1 MKRKRLNK
9 VFDSKAFWMI
19 ISLICSVLLWAYVSD
34 QEGTLVE
41 KTYAGVLVE
50 FNGQE
55 QLSGRNLS
63 ILQSDYS
70 SVSIKVSGTRTELS
84 KLDATKIKAVV
95 DVSSIT
101 QPNEVELGYEI
112 VFPNNIDTAELTITK
127 MTPDT
132 IKLTVVR
139 DATKT
144 VNIKASFDGEIAE
157 GGVAEEIVIYPETVT
172 VSGPEEILNTI
183 EYAWVSF
190 GENKTIKSTYSVDT
204 GISFMDADGNIL
216 PIEKT
221 KFLNWSPRTVSVTQP
236 ILITK
241 EVPLT
246 VNFISGGGATKDD
259 CVYSIEPQKTI
270 TIAGDSEIVDDI
282 NSIVVGTIDLASFVE
297 SDTFNFSIALPD
309 GVQNIDGLTEV
320 SVKVSIPDMYTKR
333 FVTDNISYKNATPGY
348 IATIDTREMEI
359 ILRSKDKDVLDR
371 ISGSDIS
378 VVVDLKDYDATVG
391 QVMAIP
397 KVTIRGH
404 DNVGAV
410 GDLRVTVTLSKDQ

>member
-1 MKRKRLNK
+1 MKNKRLKK
-9 VFDSKAFWMI
+9 VFDSKIFWII

-34 QEGTLVE
+34 QEGTIVE
-41 KTYAGVLVE
+41 KTYAGVRVE

-63 ILQSDYS
+63 ILKSDFS
-70 SVSIKVSGTRTELS
+70 SVSIKVSGTRNELS
-84 KLDATKIKAVV
+84 KLDASNITAVV
-95 DVSSIT
+95 DVTNIT
-101 QPNEVELGYEI
+101 QPNEVELSYEV
-112 VFPNNIDTAELTITK
+112 VFPNNVDTSELTITK
-127 MTPDT
+127 KTPDT
-132 IKLTVVR
+132 IKLTIVR

-157 GGVAEEIVIYPETVT
+157 GGVAEEITIYPETVT
-172 VSGPEEILNTI
+172 ISGPEEILDTI

-190 GENKTIKSTYSVDT
+190 GEGKTIESTYSVDT
-204 GISFMDADGNIL
+204 GLSFVDKDGNTL

-221 KFLNWSPRTVSVTQP
+221 KYLNWSPRTVSVTQP

-259 CVYSIEPQKTI
+259 CVYSFEPQKTI
-270 TIAGDSEIVDDI
+270 KIAGDSEIVDDI
-282 NSIVVGTIDLASFVE
+282 NSITVGTIDLASFVE
-297 SDTFNFSIALPD
+297 SDEFSFQITLPD
-309 GVQNIDGLTEV
+309 GVQNLDGLTEV
-320 SVKVSIPDMYTKR
+320 TVKVSIPDMYTKR
-333 FVTDNISYKNATPGY
+333 FVTSNISYKNETAGY
-348 IATIDTREMEI
+348 SASIDTKELEI
-359 ILRSKDKDVLDR
+359 VLRSKDKDVLDR

-391 QVMAIP
+391 QVMAVA

-410 GDLRVTVTLSKDQ
+410 GDLRVTVTLSRD

>member
-1 MKRKRLNK
+1 MKNKRLKK
-9 VFDSKAFWMI
+9 VFDSKIFWII

-34 QEGTLVE
+34 QEGTIVE
-41 KTYAGVLVE
+41 KTYAGVRVE

-63 ILQSDYS
+63 ILKSDFS
-70 SVSIKVSGTRTELS
+70 SVSIKVSGTRNELS
-84 KLDATKIKAVV
+84 KLDASNITAVV
-95 DVSSIT
+95 DVTNIT
-101 QPNEVELGYEI
+101 QPNEVELSYEV
-112 VFPNNIDTAELTITK
+112 VFPNNVDTSELTIIK
-127 MTPDT
+127 KTPDT
-132 IKLTVVR
+132 IKLTIVR

-157 GGVAEEIVIYPETVT
+157 GGVAEEIIIYPETVT
-172 VSGPEEILNTI
+172 ISGPEEILDTI

-190 GENKTIKSTYSVDT
+190 GEGKTIESTYSVDT
-204 GISFMDADGNIL
+204 GLSFIDKDGNTL

-221 KFLNWSPRTVSVTQP
+221 KYLNWSPRTVSVTQP

-270 TIAGDSEIVDDI
+270 KIAGDSEIVDDI
-282 NSIVVGTIDLASFVE
+282 NSITVGTIDLASFVE
-297 SDTFNFSIALPD
+297 SDEFSFQIALPD
-309 GVQNIDGLTEV
+309 GVQNLDGLTEV
-320 SVKVSIPDMYTKR
+320 TVKVSIPDMYTKR
-333 FVTDNISYKNATPGY
+333 FVTSNISYKNETAGY
-348 IATIDTREMEI
+348 SASIDTKELEI
-359 ILRSKDKDVLDR
+359 VLRSKDKDVLDR

-391 QVMAIP
+391 QVMAVA

-410 GDLRVTVTLSKDQ
+410 GDLRVTVTLSRD